1 MTENG
6 NVPDETTLKYLGTA
20 LAPMAGQYAAPTS
33 SDVPT
38 TQTERVYT
46 PAETSTLLNQFA
58 ETNPARYA
66 DTSINSIN
74 FQGVYTGDL
83 TYDYARFYDR
93 NIAVSYD
100 LGNTVSGG
108 LSGTWQGTKAAI
120 SNTVSS
126 AWSLLSSPVQSSE
139 QLANG
144 VMSLTKNPLASAW
157 NSLEPAQSKE
167 GLATAYQMQG
177 NSEAA
182 AAIRNQGNVEFGLN
196 LVPVERVVSL
206 GKLGTVAKTTDD
218 FYIGRLLGEKG
229 PCCFAAGTK
238 VSTPSGDRA
247 IESLKVGDVVWSK
260 PEKGGKPFAAKIL
273 ATHQRSDQPIYR
285 LKLKSVRADGTAAGE
300 TLLVTPSHPFY
311 VPAKR
316 DFIPVINLKPGD
328 LLQSLADGDSENT
341 SSEVES
347 LELYLPV
354 GKTYNLSVD
363 VGHTFYVGELKT
375 WVHNTGPCDL
385 PEGYFG
391 AGGGGPS
398 GFSGG
403 KPTIVGDPYGP
414 NAVAER
420 SSVNRD
426 YYGRE
431 NAADEFSA
439 GLPDY
444 ATHSTAKSY
453 QSMAPRD
460 LNEQT
465 LWSRVTEN
473 PSAGRDTK
481 LAGDKDFPRSE
492 GWRKMEVSHRLP
504 RDPLKKPIFWRE
516 AGLERLYLL
525 ASISEEEA
533 FSDLP

>member
-1 MTENG
+1 M
-6 NVPDETTLKYLGTA
+6 
-20 LAPMAGQYAAPTS
+20 
-33 SDVPT
+33 
-38 TQTERVYT
+38 
-46 PAETSTLLNQFA
+46 
-58 ETNPARYA
+58 
-66 DTSINSIN
+66 
-74 FQGVYTGDL
+74 L
-83 TYDYARFYDR
+83 T
-93 NIAVSYD
+93 
-100 LGNTVSGG
+100 
-108 LSGTWQGTKAAI
+108 
-120 SNTVSS
+120 
-126 AWSLLSSPVQSSE
+126 
-139 QLANG
+139 
-144 VMSLTKNPLASAW
+144 
-157 NSLEPAQSKE
+157 
-167 GLATAYQMQG
+167 
-177 NSEAA
+177 
-182 AAIRNQGNVEFGLN
+182 
-196 LVPVERVVSL
+196 
-206 GKLGTVAKTTDD
+206 
-218 FYIGRLLGEKG
+218 EKG

-238 VSTPSGDRA
+238 VSTPNGDRA

-285 LKLKSVRADGTAAGE
+285 LKLKNLPTDGTAKGE

-316 DFIPVINLKPGD
+316 DFIPALDLKPGD

-341 SSEVES
+341 SSQVEA

-354 GKTYNLSVD
+354 GQTYNLTVD

-385 PEGYFG
+385 PEWPVG
-391 AGGGGPS
+391 AKGGGSS

-403 KPTIVGDPYGP
+403 KPTVVGDPSNP
-414 NAVAER
+414 NAVTER
-420 SSVNRD
+420 SSANRD
-426 YYGRE
+426 YYGPD

-453 QSMAPRD
+453 QSTAPRD

-465 LWSRVTEN
+465 LWNRVIEN

-504 RDPLKKPIFWRE
+504 SGENITIHYQYNSVTGNAYDVKITTPQQ
-516 AGLERLYLL
+516 
-525 ASISEEEA
+525 
-533 FSDLP
+533 LPPVLQPGRTIE

>member
-1 MTENG
+1 DFKTGAIAAGAAEGLTGIANENVGKYLDSRFVTDDQFRVATAQIVGIAAGSLVNGDPDDAAWVAGNVERYNEQLHPRAVELIKKEAAQFAVDTHISQEDAEQRLAQAAVYYTDKNLNGVMTENG
-6 NVPDETTLKYLGTA
+6 TVPDETTLKYLGTA
-20 LAPMAGQYAAPTS
+20 LAPMAGQYAAPTA

-38 TQTERVYT
+38 TQAERVYT

-58 ETNPARYA
+58 DTNPARYA

-74 FQGVYTGDL
+74 FQGAYTGDL

-93 NIAVSYD
+93 NIAVPYD
-100 LGNTVSGG
+100 LGNTASGG
-108 LSGTWQGTKAAI
+108 FSGTWQGTKAAI
-120 SNTVSS
+120 SNTVNS
-126 AWSLLSSPVQSSE
+126 AWSLLSSPLQSSE

-177 NSEAA
+177 NNEAA

-196 LVPVERVVSL
+196 LIPVERVVSL
-206 GKLGTVAKTTDD
+206 GKLGAVAKTTDD
-218 FYIGRLLGEKG
+218 FYIERLLAEKG

-285 LKLKSVRADGTAAGE
+285 LKLKSVRADGTASGE

-341 SSEVES
+341 
-347 LELYLPV
+347 
-354 GKTYNLSVD
+354 
-363 VGHTFYVGELKT
+363 
-375 WVHNTGPCDL
+375 
-385 PEGYFG
+385 
-391 AGGGGPS
+391 
-398 GFSGG
+398 
-403 KPTIVGDPYGP
+403 
-414 NAVAER
+414 
-420 SSVNRD
+420 
-426 YYGRE
+426 
-431 NAADEFSA
+431 
-439 GLPDY
+439 
-444 ATHSTAKSY
+444 
-453 QSMAPRD
+453 
-460 LNEQT
+460 
-465 LWSRVTEN
+465 
-473 PSAGRDTK
+473 
-481 LAGDKDFPRSE
+481 
-492 GWRKMEVSHRLP
+492 
-504 RDPLKKPIFWRE
+504 
-516 AGLERLYLL
+516 
-525 ASISEEEA
+525 
-533 FSDLP
+533 